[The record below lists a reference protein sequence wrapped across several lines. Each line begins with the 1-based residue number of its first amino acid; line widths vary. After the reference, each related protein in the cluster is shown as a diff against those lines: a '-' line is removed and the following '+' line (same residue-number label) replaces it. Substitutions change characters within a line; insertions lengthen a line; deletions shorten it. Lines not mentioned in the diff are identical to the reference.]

1 MRKKKKLEA
10 LSKKQSERKRNWK
23 LSHATAWRWQAT
35 MIYGILETETELRR
49 KRNTVKTRVCNHK
62 ITWLIYN
69 GILFKYQH
77 IRNQV
82 PSYRVGT
89 VVSLRFKSQ
98 LIAVKQTCNWLSR
111 RMTLEERMVNAW
123 RQMVNGIWWWWRN
136 RPRNR
141 LRDTKLARTTFHTE
155 RSIDSSLVGRTK

>member
-1 MRKKKKLEA
+1 MALGTPQGVTFSKAARYTVLRQQWQRRSKRSEEEEDGEEEKKLEA

-49 KRNTVKTRVCNHK
+49 KRNTVKSRVCNHK

-82 PSYRVGT
+82 PSYRVVT

-123 RQMVNGIWWWWRN
+123 R
-136 RPRNR
+136 
-141 LRDTKLARTTFHTE
+141 
-155 RSIDSSLVGRTK
+155 